1 MDRQLERLLSSAG
14 RIGSAVKPV
23 LEINP
28 RHEFIRKL
36 ATLKDNQQAF
46 REVRCPSSARPSPD
60 PRRRA
65 TERAGGVRR
74 APNARHEPRAD
85 LKSQQA
91 FYGGDCQMRDGHPP
105 GDMDRTTPS
114 RWVG

>member
-46 REVRCPSSARPSPD
+46 REDAARLLLDQALILDGERPSAPGEF
-60 PRRRA
+60 A
-65 TERAGGVRR
+65 ERLTRV
-74 APNARHEPRAD
+74 
-85 LKSQQA
+85 
-91 FYGGDCQMRDGHPP
+91 M
-105 GDMDRTTPS
+105 S
-114 RWVG
+114 RGLT